1 METTTR
7 RRLRLRLR
15 LLQLILD
22 LEDAGSKPEVL
33 MRDDDGKEKQRRLP

>member
-7 RRLRLRLR
+7 RRLR

-22 LEDAGSKPEVL
+22 LEDAGSKTEVL
-33 MRDDDGKEKQRRLP
+33 MRDDDGKEKQRRLA